1 MESAMSSLS
10 RLFSPIAIGTMEVE
24 NRVAMAP
31 MATDYANP
39 DGTVSQRLIDY
50 LAARAAGGVGLITS
64 EVTTIDEFSP
74 YIPRTV
80 ALWDDKFI
88 PGFEK
93 LTRAV
98 HAHGARII
106 PQIAHPGP
114 ESLSPF
120 FHQKQAVGPSPIMC
134 FVTKHVSRELDRD
147 EIEIIIDQFGETA
160 RRAREA
166 GCDGMELHAAHSYML
181 VGSFL
186 SPLRNKRADEYGGDL
201 DGRLRMPLRVIERIR
216 EKAGEDFPIVL
227 RMAGDYIIEGGAD
240 IQEAR
245 YVARVL
251 QAAGVAAFHVSAGM
265 YPDYSHR
272 IMPPTG
278 SPLGLN
284 SGLARAIKEVVD
296 VPVMV
301 VGRIN
306 EPRLAEDVLARG
318 DADMVVMGRA
328 LLADSEFVNK
338 ARAGRFEDIAP
349 CTGCGMGCV
358 AGRLK
363 GRDMTCVIDPWSGR
377 EGETALVPAAESRKV
392 MVVGAGPAG
401 MEAARVAALRGHRV
415 TLFEKA
421 SKTGGLFN
429 LAAVP
434 PHKQELTR
442 VTKYLTT
449 QVTKAGVEVRL
460 NTEVTEAVVAEE
472 KPDVAII
479 ATGGE
484 PLVPDLPGV
493 DGRRVTTAQDVLAG
507 EVPIMP
513 GKVLIIG
520 GGMTGCETAEFMYQQ
535 GDHPLVGHTSVSIVE
550 MLDSVATDMSP
561 EARVALLDRIRRKG
575 IEIMLRTEVKE
586 FLEDG
591 VVLERD
597 GREETIRGVERI
609 VLSMG
614 VKPLD
619 RLAAAIGDRVGEV
632 HVIGDA
638 KQPRSLHDAISEGRE
653 AAMVV

>member
-10 RLFSPIAIGTMEVE
+10 RLFSPIDIGTMEVE
-24 NRVAMAP
+24 NRIAMAP

-251 QAAGVAAFHVSAGM
+251 QEAGVAAFHVSAAG
-265 YPDYSHR
+265 DQ
-272 IMPPTG
+272 G
-278 SPLGLN
+278 G
-284 SGLARAIKEVVD
+284 
-296 VPVMV
+296 
-301 VGRIN
+301 GR
-306 EPRLAEDVLARG
+306 
-318 DADMVVMGRA
+318 
-328 LLADSEFVNK
+328 
-338 ARAGRFEDIAP
+338 RAG
-349 CTGCGMGCV
+349 
-358 AGRLK
+358 
-363 GRDMTCVIDPWSGR
+363 
-377 EGETALVPAAESRKV
+377 
-392 MVVGAGPAG
+392 
-401 MEAARVAALRGHRV
+401 
-415 TLFEKA
+415 
-421 SKTGGLFN
+421 
-429 LAAVP
+429 
-434 PHKQELTR
+434 
-442 VTKYLTT
+442 
-449 QVTKAGVEVRL
+449 
-460 NTEVTEAVVAEE
+460 
-472 KPDVAII
+472 
-479 ATGGE
+479 
-484 PLVPDLPGV
+484 
-493 DGRRVTTAQDVLAG
+493 DGRRPDQ
-507 EVPIMP
+507 
-513 GKVLIIG
+513 
-520 GGMTGCETAEFMYQQ
+520 
-535 GDHPLVGHTSVSIVE
+535 
-550 MLDSVATDMSP
+550 
-561 EARVALLDRIRRKG
+561 R
-575 IEIMLRTEVKE
+575 
-586 FLEDG
+586 
-591 VVLERD
+591 
-597 GREETIRGVERI
+597 
-609 VLSMG
+609 
-614 VKPLD
+614 
-619 RLAAAIGDRVGEV
+619 AAA
-632 HVIGDA
+632 
-638 KQPRSLHDAISEGRE
+638 GRRR
-653 AAMVV
+653 ACAR